1 MKLIK
6 WKIRWRR
13 EKEDRG
19 NHVPPLWDATQ
30 TQGLKWRTE
39 HPRPPTTSSIMQ
51 PICWGYPACNP
62 STTHARISW
71 DFCECHFQGLT
82 PDLQIQIL
90 WKMIPR
96 KWHFNKHPQMFLIH
110 PKVWKQLWVL
120 SENAKIKM
128 ILHIYLLC
136 GDIIFCKNLKNFLM
150 NNIFI
155 PATLKTRQSH
165 FQN

>member
-19 NHVPPLWDATQ
+19 NHVPPLGDATQ
-30 TQGLKWRTE
+30 AQGLKWRTE
-39 HPRPPTTSSIMQ
+39 HPRSRTTSSIMQ
-51 PICWGYPACNP
+51 PISWGYPTCNP
-62 STTHARISW
+62 STTHTRISW

-96 KWHFNKHPQMFLIH
+96 KWHFNKHPRCFWFI
-110 PKVWKQLWVL
+110 PRFGNSFGCSV
-120 SENAKIKM
+120 KM
-128 ILHIYLLC
+128 QRSRWLC
-136 GDIIFCKNLKNFLM
+136 
-150 NNIFI
+150 IFI
-155 PATLKTRQSH
+155 YFVGIKFSVRTLKT
-165 FQN
+165 F